1 MILKKI
7 LLNLIVF
14 LCHFLL
20 NILVFASTSFGS
32 VDIYPV
38 ADLKKLDAPVNTRC
52 VENGNSVAIMCSE
65 LISLYRFLL
74 ISPQWSR
81 NLRNDLNHSLNIPF
95 ELLES
100 EMFQNPHFTG
110 SLMVL
115 GGFNEPLRSGGI
127 VQIQSNAFLV
137 LSLKVSQAHILNLN
151 EAINSIVS
159 GAPLSNA
166 IESTKPFL
174 IYPVSEFIIDGSVF
188 PIDDGTFFL
197 FNKLLK
203 CFKQLIDSDPSE
215 DLKLNAYDIM
225 WRIIYILDNVVTSS
239 IHFNIDKKELLELI
253 KVLASLKNIITKS
266 GKACIVEKLEEVR
279 FKLWNV
285 NNNKLTFPL
294 ATSFIYPKS
303 NHFNIYFMDQFLST
317 SINMD
322 ILYGQ
327 SPYIEMKNASKT
339 DDNKMLKFWEKHIIP
354 KIQEYV
360 RGSFKDY
367 EMLYFFE
374 ALRQPLRL
382 GNASAA
388 LEVVNTLCARKIP
401 EHIIFPPVFLF
412 LINFMFILVGQRLVC
427 LTL

>member
-1 MILKKI
+1 M
-7 LLNLIVF
+7 
-14 LCHFLL
+14 
-20 NILVFASTSFGS
+20 
-32 VDIYPV
+32 
-38 ADLKKLDAPVNTRC
+38 
-52 VENGNSVAIMCSE
+52 
-65 LISLYRFLL
+65 
-74 ISPQWSR
+74 
-81 NLRNDLNHSLNIPF
+81 
-95 ELLES
+95 
-100 EMFQNPHFTG
+100 
-110 SLMVL
+110 
-115 GGFNEPLRSGGI
+115 
-127 VQIQSNAFLV
+127 
-137 LSLKVSQAHILNLN
+137 NLN